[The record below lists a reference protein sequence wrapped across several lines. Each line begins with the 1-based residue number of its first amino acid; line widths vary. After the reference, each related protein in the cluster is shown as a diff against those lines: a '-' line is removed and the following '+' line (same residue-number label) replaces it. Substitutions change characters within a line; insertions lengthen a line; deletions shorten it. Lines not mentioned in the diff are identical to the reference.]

1 MNLTQEKISADVIEL
16 QRRLVAASRK
26 GQIDK
31 QGAFNGTSKIAGYVC
46 KIHGDDDPDEE
57 LRGTVD
63 VQEYAYRAEDYNG
76 DAAGFHEGVL
86 ISAVQGNQGY
96 KIVPCMFSEVII
108 MQDPSTLQWYVTMY
122 SHATI
127 IDLKAHDEVNI
138 EVTEYEPFEES
149 DDGLSKDY
157 DELEETGNKSSVN
170 HTATSIN
177 TAVTIN
183 GEGLLQ
189 EVTAEHKTIE
199 VGDTKIVIDGQNVTI
214 ETSGQVQFKVGD
226 TTITEEDGKVSV
238 KSDDVNVEC
247 STCKIKADTT
257 DVDGGTVNV
266 KGDVTIKGGS
276 LKTQGTSNTDLNG
289 PYNAIKVCPFSGAP
303 HCGSSVSGT

>member
-1 MNLTQEKISADVIEL
+1 MSLTQEKITADVIEL
-16 QRRLVAASRK
+16 QKRLVAASRK

-31 QGAFNGTSKIAGYVC
+31 KGAFNGTSKIAGYVC
-46 KIHGDDDPDEE
+46 NIHGDDDPDEE

-138 EVTEYEPFEES
+138 EVTEYKPFEES

-157 DELEETGNKSSVN
+157 DELEETGNKSSVR
-170 HTATSIN
+170 HTATAIN
-177 TAVTIN
+177 TAVTVN
-183 GEGLLQ
+183 DEGLLQ
-189 EVTAEHKTIE
+189 EVTAEHKTIK

-226 TTITEEDGKVSV
+226 TTITEKDGKVAV
-238 KSDDVNVEC
+238 KTDEVNVEC
-247 STCKIKADTT
+247 STCKVKADTT
-257 DVDGGTVNV
+257 DVDGGTVTV

-276 LKTQGTSNTDLNG
+276 LKTQGTSSTDLNG

>member
-1 MNLTQEKISADVIEL
+1 MNLTQEKIAADVIEL
-16 QRRLVAASRK
+16 QDRLVLASRN
-26 GQIDK
+26 GQMDK
-31 QGAFNGTSKIAGYVC
+31 HGAVNGTSKISGYVC

-86 ISAVQGNQGY
+86 ISSVQGNQGY

-122 SHATI
+122 SHVTI

-149 DDGLSKDY
+149 DDGLAKDY
-157 DELEETGNKSSVN
+157 DELEETGKKSSVR
-170 HTATSIN
+170 HTATSIS
-177 TAVTIN
+177 TAVMVDE
-183 GEGLLQ
+183 EGLTQ
-189 EVTAEHKTIE
+189 EITSERKTIE
-199 VGDTKIVIDGQNVTI
+199 VGDTKILIDGEHVTI
-214 ETSGQVQFKVGD
+214 ETSKQVQFKIGD

-238 KSDDVNVEC
+238 KSDEVSVEC
-247 STCKIKADTT
+247 STCKVKADTT

-266 KGDVTIKGGS
+266 KGDVTINGGS